1 MNKGLTMERK
11 TKIILA
17 AMTLIIVVLFVTFG
31 KYSTTLGGTAYAQIA
46 EPKTA
51 LVTGGSKIEI
61 DHGQVGSYQF
71 AVTNKEGDDISNVTM
86 KYRITVLTDSGYTG
100 TVRYSLYHCDKDGKY
115 IAADGMVTTDEIKA
129 QVAVNQTPGITNISD
144 NRMELKHTEE
154 QTDYYL
160 LKFYPSKSGEFG
172 FQVKVTAEQ
181 KD

>member
-71 AVTNKEGDDISNVTM
+71 AVTNLSLIHIWYTDWSGDWF
-86 KYRITVLTDSGYTG
+86 
-100 TVRYSLYHCDKDGKY
+100 
-115 IAADGMVTTDEIKA
+115 AAGRNPCCA
-129 QVAVNQTPGITNISD
+129 
-144 NRMELKHTEE
+144 H
-154 QTDYYL
+154 
-160 LKFYPSKSGEFG
+160 
-172 FQVKVTAEQ
+172 
-181 KD
+181 